1 MSRPVDRAAELA
13 KWRAEVERIEG
24 LLAKLDREDKQLR
37 RFPPIGVA
45 VALPTAFFSLLAAGL
60 VLFVFVAIWAT
71 GLYLVRI
78 HQDERRYHLKRAR
91 GEVARLSSDVAAA
104 AGDG

>member
-1 MSRPVDRAAELA
+1 MSRPVDRDAELA

-24 LLAKLDREDKQLR
+24 LLAKLEREDKQLR
-37 RFPPIGVA
+37 RFPPIGLALA
-45 VALPTAFFSLLAAGL
+45 VPVAFFHLLAAGL
-60 VLFVFVAIWAT
+60 VLFVFVAIWGT

-91 GEVARLSSDVAAA
+91 DEVARLGAESGTAPQ
-104 AGDG
+104 GG